1 MSIREFSEGAEL
13 LIDSLS
19 TFTATELMEYE
30 DFVALTVLAGA
41 VGCDRKTIKE
51 KVSRRVLGQFS
62 VLISQILGSSEV
74 NGCLSSI
81 TQLSSLTE
89 SLYKSNY
96 SQFFRALAEV
106 EQHYLIPNP
115 LLAPHAR
122 YYVRE
127 MRIKAYTQML
137 ESYSSLTLERM
148 CRSFDVSE
156 AFMDKDLSKFIASGR
171 LACTIDKVSGVVT
184 TNKLATQNKSIV
196 YEQVIKQG
204 DILLSGT
211 SVVASII

>member
-1 MSIREFSEGAEL
+1 M
-13 LIDSLS
+13 
-19 TFTATELMEYE
+19 
-30 DFVALTVLAGA
+30 
-41 VGCDRKTIKE
+41 
-51 KVSRRVLGQFS
+51 
-62 VLISQILGSSEV
+62 
-74 NGCLSSI
+74 
-81 TQLSSLTE
+81 TE

-106 EQHYLIPNP
+106 EQQYLIPNP
-115 LLAPHAR
+115 IVAPHAH

-127 MRIKAYTQML
+127 MRIKAYTQLL

-156 AFMDKDLSKFIASGR
+156 AFMDQDLSKFIATGR

-184 TNKLATQNKSIV
+184 TNKLASQNKSAV

-204 DILLSGT
+204 DILLSGEFAPNARLAADLT
-211 SVVASII
+211 LTL